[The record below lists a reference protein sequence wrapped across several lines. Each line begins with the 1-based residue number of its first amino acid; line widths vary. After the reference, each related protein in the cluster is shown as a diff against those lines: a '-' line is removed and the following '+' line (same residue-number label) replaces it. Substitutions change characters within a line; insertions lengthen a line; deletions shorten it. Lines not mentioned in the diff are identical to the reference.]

1 MPVDVYKGIKAVA
14 ALEQRKISG
23 QLRHMFHRYL
33 EMEGIELQH
42 DDDTIESIGVCRWWR
57 HVLRGKRG

>member
-1 MPVDVYKGIKAVA
+1 MNQKKWRSILVPVDVYKGIKAVA

-33 EMEGIELQH
+33 EMEGIELQR
-42 DDDTIESIGVCRWWR
+42 DEDKEDTAPQS
-57 HVLRGKRG
+57 

>member
-1 MPVDVYKGIKAVA
+1 MNQKKWRSILVPVDVYKGIKAVA

-33 EMEGIELQH
+33 EMEGIELKH
-42 DDDTIESIGVCRWWR
+42 DDDKEEAAPQS
-57 HVLRGKRG
+57 

>member
-33 EMEGIELQH
+33 EREGIELQR
-42 DDDTIESIGVCRWWR
+42 DEDKEDTAPQS
-57 HVLRGKRG
+57 

>member
-33 EMEGIELQH
+33 EMEGIELQQ
-42 DDDTIESIGVCRWWR
+42 DEDKADTSPQS
-57 HVLRGKRG
+57 